1 MMCLLF
7 LQITTP
13 NNKRNI
19 KKGAVTIA
27 APHTP
32 PITGAR
38 LCQAKW

>member
-1 MMCLLF
+1 MAYLLF

-13 NNKRNI
+13 KNIRNI
-19 KKGAVTIA
+19 KKRTVTI

-38 LCQAKW
+38 LCQAK